1 MKERERSFQSARVL
15 LFGAGHMVADCY
27 ANFLPALIPMF
38 IDKFGFSLAMGGA
51 LVSVMVFSG
60 SLLQPLYGY
69 LADRLKRNWFV
80 ILGPAIAGIFISA
93 VGLTSGYPIIFLLV
107 FASGIGVAFFHP
119 QAAAMSGKAGSARH
133 GLGISLFTAGGNIG
147 FGAGPYFIYLVI
159 ALFGFSKSYIAAIPG
174 ILMSLLLFFVVRKY
188 PIQARPCVSQN
199 LLRPILARAKYLL
212 PLFMVV
218 VLRAATA
225 VSFISFLP
233 KFLSDRGMTL
243 MMGTIA
249 VLVFTFA
256 GAFGGI
262 LGGHLSDL
270 VGRKAVILTSLLV
283 SVPFLALALA
293 LGASGNIV
301 FLVLAIAGFLFY
313 SGNPVNV
320 VFAQEMVPESASFVS
335 SIAMGFG
342 WGIGGFSAWIVG
354 KLGDLY
360 GLGFALNII
369 VFLPVAAL
377 VFALALPWKL
387 SPSKSK

>member
-1 MKERERSFQSARVL
+1 MEEREKSFQSARVL

-27 ANFLPALIPMF
+27 ANFLPALIPIF

-80 ILGPAIAGIFISA
+80 ILGPIVAAIFMSA
-93 VGLTSGYPIIFLLV
+93 VGLTSSLAIIFLLV
-107 FASGIGVAFFHP
+107 FASGIGVACFHP
-119 QAAAMSGKAGSARH
+119 QAAAMSGRAGRARH

-159 ALFGFSKSYIAAIPG
+159 RVFGLSKSYIACFPG
-174 ILMSLLLFFVVRKY
+174 ILMSLILLFAVKKQ
-188 PIQARPCVSQN
+188 PIQVGAGVSQN

-212 PLFMVV
+212 PLFIIV
-218 VLRAATA
+218 VLRAAVA
-225 VSFISFLP
+225 VSFVSFLP

-249 VLVFTFA
+249 VLVFTLV
-256 GAFGGI
+256 GGFGGI

-270 VGRKAVILTSLLV
+270 IGRKVVILTSLLL
-283 SVPFLALALA
+283 SVPFLALAL
-293 LGASGNIV
+293 GVSGNII
-301 FLVLAIAGFLFY
+301 FLFLAIAGFLFY

-320 VFAQEMVPESASFVS
+320 TFAQEMVPESASLVS
-335 SIAMGFG
+335 SIVMGFG

-360 GLGFALNII
+360 GLGFALNIVI
-369 VFLPVAAL
+369 FLLLVAS
-377 VFALALPWKL
+377 VFALALPGKL